1 VLLAAFSASPVT
13 LPPLLSPICSFSLS
27 GFIVLCSGESPAIAV
42 SLAVEGEVVLV
53 SKQSGDFAH
62 RESQLEEFL
71 DPLQIG
77 VKLAF
82 LNGALRF
89 A

>member
-1 VLLAAFSASPVT
+1 
-13 LPPLLSPICSFSLS
+13 
-27 GFIVLCSGESPAIAV
+27 
-42 SLAVEGEVVLV
+42 VVLV

-82 LNGALRF
+82 LNGAIRF